1 MKGRDRILR
10 KLRFMASREFDELAG
25 AVIYEAAD
33 AVRAEAFQSI
43 SRGAVSGAGHVPSK
57 PGQPPLRDT
66 GNLQANLKVARTGL
80 LSAEIRSEAE
90 YAATLEFGSSTVAAR
105 PYLRPARDKVAAGAL
120 KEGIAK
126 MNKQIRRKTRGR

>member
-10 KLRFMASREFDELAG
+10 KLRFLQSREFEELAG
-25 AVIYEAAD
+25 AVIEEAAD

-43 SRGAVSGAGHVPSK
+43 SRGSVSGAGHVPSK
-57 PGQPPLRDT
+57 PGEPPLRDS
-66 GNLQANLKVARTGL
+66 GNLQSKMQVKRTGL

-90 YAATLEFGSSTVAAR
+90 YASALEFGSSKVAAR
-105 PYLRPARDKVAAGAL
+105 PYLRPARDKVAAGAI
-120 KEGIAK
+120 KAGIAK